1 MNGERE
7 PTVPF
12 YKNRGATQTANRWE
26 NDNRASFMKWVRDFG
41 ESVWDMTGWSITKA
55 TFLLR
60 ELTEKFREKRNCIH
74 MVFMT

>member
-12 YKNRGATQTANRWE
+12 YKNRGAIQTANHWE
-26 NDNRASFMKWVRDFG
+26 NDNIASFMKWVRYFG
-41 ESVWDMTGWSITKA
+41 EPVWDMTGWSITKA

-60 ELTEKFREKRNCIH
+60 ELIEKFREKRNSMH